1 MYLWCKVRRTQT
13 SNPRILV
20 HRAPSDNY
28 VLSIC
33 FPVRYQARHHNRCPP
48 RCTQDCHQD
57 NSEPSLMNLPRVR
70 AEGKPHVYGL
80 FATSLLDR
88 AGCAAHLK
96 QNGPQWR
103 QSTPPQGTHDFWSAD
118 SEFSKGNEMNHECVE
133 RGIAW
138 NKMRSEFKD
147 NRIPKPLPAAGNRVP
162 IYSAWT
168 KRSLSKWSRTEFNRV
183 WIQIQRA

>member
-1 MYLWCKVRRTQT
+1 MYLCCKVTRTQT

-80 FATSLLDR
+80 FATSLFDR

-118 SEFSKGNEMNHECVE
+118 SEFSKGNEINHECVE
-133 RGIAW
+133 
-138 NKMRSEFKD
+138 SD
-147 NRIPKPLPAAGNRVP
+147 
-162 IYSAWT
+162 YSMKQNA
-168 KRSLSKWSRTEFNRV
+168 V
-183 WIQIQRA
+183 WIQGQQNPKTSAGSRQSGAYIQRVNEKKPIQMI